1 MNRQSILTKSTL
13 VLIFMLHLLKAKVTL
28 HKNLISQINT
38 SEIVMDRG
46 LSETIKVVGIL
57 TLPVSKLLRTKIHEN
72 IRSSFSESQLIDELN
87 ELDRMS
93 FFPASYAKWLKVQG
107 IQVIPVDIFAPMDEL
122 RDTMNII
129 DGILFTGGAV
139 PLYKPESHI
148 EVDPNTSPVT
158 HIREFSFYS
167 KKVQEIVKYAK
178 QINKS
183 GRVFPI
189 WTTCLGFESL
199 ILGESNLNVT
209 LANVN
214 NSNYA
219 SNIKLVDRSN
229 DFVQYFDDS
238 EINEMESQH
247 IFYFNHEHAFFV
259 QQFTESEILSR
270 KYKIIAEAFSK
281 SDPNDNPIVAIIES
295 KRYPFYGV
303 QFHPEK
309 NQFETKVSVDREP
322 QTLSL
327 LSKFS
332 RFFCEK
338 LQGNSSK
345 ENLDALNRKLSG
357 YSLYVGTDIG
367 VFDEL
372 YIFQKNN

>member
-1 MNRQSILTKSTL
+1 MNRESTFTNITL
-13 VLIFMLHLLKAKVTL
+13 VLICILHLLKAKVTL
-28 HKNLISQINT
+28 HKNLISQINPP
-38 SEIVMDRG
+38 EVIIDRG
-46 LSETIKVVGIL
+46 LAEVIKVVGIL

-72 IRSSFSESQLIDELN
+72 IRSSSSETRFIDELN

-107 IQVIPVDIFAPMDEL
+107 VQVVPLDIFSPIEEIRA
-122 RDTMNII
+122 TMNII

-148 EVDPNTSPVT
+148 EVDTNTAPT
-158 HIREFSFYS
+158 IHIREFSFYS
-167 KKVQEIVKYAK
+167 KKVQDIVKHAK

-183 GRVFPI
+183 GKVFPI

-199 ILGESNLNVT
+199 ILGESDLNVT
-209 LANVN
+209 LSNVN
-214 NSNYA
+214 NTNFA
-219 SNIKLVDRSN
+219 SNIKLLSRDN
-229 DFVQYFDDS
+229 DFVQFFDDR
-238 EINEMESQH
+238 EINEMENQH
-247 IFYFNHEHAFFV
+247 IFYFNHEHAFYV
-259 QQFTESEILSR
+259 RQFTESEVLSR
-270 KYKIIAEAFSK
+270 KYRIIAEAFSK
-281 SDPNDNPIVAIIES
+281 SDPTDNPIVAIIES

-309 NQFETKVSVDREP
+309 NQFESKLSIDREP

-327 LSKFS
+327 LTKFS

-338 LQGNSSK
+338 LQGTSLR
-345 ENLDALNRKLSG
+345 ENLDALNHKLSE

-367 VFDEL
+367 VFDEV

>member
-1 MNRQSILTKSTL
+1 MNRQSTFKNITL
-13 VLIFMLHLLKAKVTL
+13 VLICILHLLKAKVTV
-28 HKNLISQINT
+28 HQNLVSQINHFEVT
-38 SEIVMDRG
+38 VDRG
-46 LSETIKVVGIL
+46 LSEVIKVVGIL

-72 IRSSFSESQLIDELN
+72 IRSSSSESRFIDELN

-93 FFPASYAKWLKVQG
+93 FFPASYAKWLKIQG
-107 IQVIPVDIFAPMDEL
+107 IQVIPLDIFSPIEEL
-122 RDTMNII
+122 KETMNLI

-148 EVDPNTSPVT
+148 EVDTNISPTT

-167 KKVQEIVKYAK
+167 KKVQDIVKHAK
-178 QINKS
+178 QINKT
-183 GRVFPI
+183 GKVFPI

-209 LANVN
+209 LSNVN
-214 NSNYA
+214 NTNYS
-219 SNIKLVDRSN
+219 SNIKLLDRQN

-238 EINEMESQH
+238 EISEMENQH
-247 IFYFNHEHAFFV
+247 IFYFNHEHAFYV
-259 QQFTESEILSR
+259 QQFTENEILSR
-270 KYKIIAEAFSK
+270 KYRIIAEAFSK
-281 SDPNDNPIVAIIES
+281 SDPNDHPIVAIIES

-309 NQFETKVSVDREP
+309 NQFESKVPIDREP

-327 LSKFS
+327 LTKFS

-338 LQGNSSK
+338 LQGSSSK
-345 ENLDALNRKLSG
+345 ENLDALNHKLSE

-367 VFDEL
+367 VFDEV